1 VRRCDGRREETA
13 CASGVWSGK
22 CIPVDSSVFVTITG
36 FDDDQESII
45 DTAHDDE
52 LLQGSG
58 AVAMMLNKVS

>member
-1 VRRCDGRREETA
+1 
-13 CASGVWSGK
+13 
-22 CIPVDSSVFVTITG
+22 VTITG